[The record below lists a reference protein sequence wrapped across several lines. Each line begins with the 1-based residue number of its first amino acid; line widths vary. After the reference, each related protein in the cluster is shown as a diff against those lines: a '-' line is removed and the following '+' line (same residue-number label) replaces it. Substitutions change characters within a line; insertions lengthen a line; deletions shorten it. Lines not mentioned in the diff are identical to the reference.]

1 MYPSTRPARCV
12 HSCPHL
18 SACSLAMLH
27 VLDVFGST
35 RYSVSRSA
43 NNDILSMAMD
53 NFIMN
58 LTWHGDGVAR
68 FRRYQVEWPV
78 MSGVTVMFWQAEV
91 PKFTLKGGNP
101 GRSAYS
107 QIWLYIVIVW
117 GRECLLF
124 NYCILNMYIYIYI
137 ITPLNNASLL
147 GGIVK
152 GCIVTKKNTS
162 DIHSNNRTCSC
173 TWLDTH
179 THILSI
185 TSTIYTIII
194 NQLS

>member
-1 MYPSTRPARCV
+1 MNRYKLCYEYCCIMYPSTRPARCV

-124 NYCILNMYIYIYI
+124 NYCILNMYIYIY
-137 ITPLNNASLL
+137 NNSFEQCKSF
-147 GGIVK
+147 GGNRQRMYSHQ
-152 GCIVTKKNTS
+152 KK
-162 DIHSNNRTCSC
+162 HKR
-173 TWLDTH
+173 
-179 THILSI
+179 
-185 TSTIYTIII
+185 YP
-194 NQLS
+194 